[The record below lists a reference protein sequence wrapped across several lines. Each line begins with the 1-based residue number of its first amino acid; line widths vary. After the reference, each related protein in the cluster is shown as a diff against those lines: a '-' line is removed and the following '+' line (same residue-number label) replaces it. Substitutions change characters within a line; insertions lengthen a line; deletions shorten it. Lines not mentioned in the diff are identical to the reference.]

1 MLRRS
6 ARLEHPNKL
15 GFLLQ
20 HLKYLCD
27 RGIVKDVN
35 TTEGLAE
42 ELLAAIGLVRR
53 HLRRSV
59 GRPFPL
65 SALTD
70 SQAELIRTVR
80 RNPGISVA
88 EAAAELGLV
97 ANTVSTLV
105 GQLTERRLLQRTPD
119 ESDRRVAR
127 LTLTEPARAQVEAW
141 RDRRT
146 ALVTQA
152 LDDLEPDERAAL
164 RSALPT
170 LAVLADKL
178 HPEHPGELAL
188 IHPGKE

>member
-1 MLRRS
+1 V
-6 ARLEHPNKL
+6 N
-15 GFLLQ
+15 
-20 HLKYLCD
+20 
-27 RGIVKDVN
+27 DV
-35 TTEGLAE
+35 LAE

-70 SQAELIRTVR
+70 SQAELVRTVR

-105 GQLTERRLLQRTPD
+105 GQLTDRGLLQRTPD
-119 ESDRRVAR
+119 ENDRRIAR
-127 LTLTEPARAQVEAW
+127 LSLTEPAREQVEAW

-146 ALVTQA
+146 AFVSQA
-152 LDDLEPDERAAL
+152 LDNLSPDERDALHAAVPVL
-164 RSALPT
+164 GAL
-170 LAVLADKL
+170 AERL
-178 HPEHPGELAL
+178 HPEHDSAL
-188 IHPGKE
+188 IEQGEERA

>member
-1 MLRRS
+1 M
-6 ARLEHPNKL
+6 
-15 GFLLQ
+15 
-20 HLKYLCD
+20 
-27 RGIVKDVN
+27 DVN

-88 EAAAELGLV
+88 QAATELGLV

-105 GQLTERRLLQRTPD
+105 GQLTERGLLQRTPD

-141 RDRRT
+141 RDRRA

-152 LDDLEPDERAAL
+152 LDDLEPDDRAAL
-164 RSALPT
+164 RSALPI
-170 LAVLADKL
+170 LAVLAEKL
-178 HPEHPGELAL
+178 HPEHPGDLAL
-188 IHPGKE
+188 IHQGKE

>member
-1 MLRRS
+1 M
-6 ARLEHPNKL
+6 E
-15 GFLLQ
+15 Q
-20 HLKYLCD
+20 KYLCD
-27 RGIVKDVN
+27 RGIVDGVN
-35 TTEGLAE
+35 TTDGLAD

-70 SQAELIRTVR
+70 SQAELVRTVR

-105 GQLTERRLLQRTPD
+105 GQLTDRGLLQRTPD

-127 LTLTEPARAQVEAW
+127 LTLTEPAREQVEAW

-146 ALVTQA
+146 ALVTEA
-152 LDDLEPDERAAL
+152 LNGLEHREREALRAAL
-164 RSALPT
+164 PVLDAL
-170 LAVLADKL
+170 AERL
-178 HPEHPGELAL
+178 HPEHEGVL
-188 IHPGKE
+188 IQQGKERA

>member
-1 MLRRS
+1 M
-6 ARLEHPNKL
+6 
-15 GFLLQ
+15 
-20 HLKYLCD
+20 
-27 RGIVKDVN
+27 N

-105 GQLTERRLLQRTPD
+105 GQLTERGLLQRTAD
-119 ESDRRVAR
+119 ETDRRVAR
-127 LTLTEPARAQVEAW
+127 LTLTEPAREQVEAW

-178 HPEHPGELAL
+178 HPKHPGELAL
-188 IHPGKE
+188 THPGKE